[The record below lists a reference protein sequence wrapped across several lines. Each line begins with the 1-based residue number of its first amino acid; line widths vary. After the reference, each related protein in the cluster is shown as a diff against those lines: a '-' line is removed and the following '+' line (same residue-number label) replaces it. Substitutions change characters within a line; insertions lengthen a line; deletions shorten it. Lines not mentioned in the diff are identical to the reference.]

1 MSFSKATVQLPK
13 YQQIVEA
20 VKNEILSGRYQPGQK
35 LPSEAALVK
44 RFGASRITVGRALRE
59 LRQAGLIQSKVG
71 SGSYVGPAAPG
82 DEGLLF
88 GLLIP
93 NLGDTEIFGP
103 ICQGMSQ
110 APQARRNAL
119 LWGNIAPEPE
129 TKEEQTWDLCQQYI
143 SKKVDGVFF
152 APLERTATNDQ
163 TNHRVIAGLERA
175 NIPVVLLDRCIL
187 PYPKRSRHDLVG
199 IDHRRA
205 GYMITEHLLQL
216 GCRRIAFIGY
226 PNSAATVTARIGG
239 YRDAL
244 FIAGIPVS
252 RDLVRILDSDQL
264 NDIQTMMERLKPD
277 GIVCANDRTAGHL
290 MHGLIQLN
298 YRIPQDVRI
307 VGIDDVEYASLLPV
321 PLTTVHQPCKEIG
334 VAAVA
339 AMVERVASPE
349 MPIRDILLDCN
360 LVVRDSCGMN
370 LEGKTENRSRSEDTE
385 GKKDTED
392 FGVKRR
398 NDRA

>member
-13 YQQIVEA
+13 YQQVVEA
-20 VKNEILSGRYQPGQK
+20 MKNEILSGRYQPGQK

-59 LRQAGLIQSKVG
+59 LRQAGLIQSRAG
-71 SGSYVGPAAPG
+71 SGSYVRPAAAG
-82 DEGLLF
+82 ENGLLF

-110 APQARRNAL
+110 APQARKNAL

-129 TKEEQTWDLCQQYI
+129 TKEEQTWELCQQYI
-143 SKKVDGVFF
+143 AKKVDGVFF
-152 APLERTATNDQ
+152 APLERAAANDETNY
-163 TNHRVIAGLERA
+163 RVIASLERA

-187 PYPKRSRHDLVG
+187 PYPRRSRHDLIG

-205 GYMITEHLLQL
+205 GYMITEHLLKL
-216 GCRRIAFIGY
+216 GCRRIAFVGY
-226 PNSAATVTARIGG
+226 PHSAATVTARIGG

-244 FIAGIPVS
+244 FTAGISVA
-252 RDLVRILDSDQL
+252 RDLVRTLENDQL
-264 NDIQTMMERLKPD
+264 NDVRMVMEKLKPD

-290 MHGLIQLN
+290 MHGLIQMN

-334 VAAVA
+334 MAAVA
-339 AMVERVASPE
+339 AMVERVAAPE
-349 MPIRDILLDCN
+349 TPIRDILLGCS
-360 LVVRDSCGMN
+360 LVIRDSCGMK
-370 LEGKTENRSRSEDTE
+370 LEAKATAATPP
-385 GKKDTED
+385 
-392 FGVKRR
+392 VK
-398 NDRA
+398 

>member
-13 YQQIVEA
+13 YQQVVETI
-20 VKNEILSGRYQPGQK
+20 KNEILSGRYQRGQK

-44 RFGASRITVGRALRE
+44 RFGTSRITVGRALRE
-59 LRQAGLIQSKVG
+59 LRQAGLIQSRAG
-71 SGSYVGPAAPG
+71 SGSFVGAAASG
-82 DEGLLF
+82 EEGLLF

-110 APQARRNAL
+110 APQARKNAL
-119 LWGNIAPEPE
+119 LWGNIAPDME
-129 TKEEQTWDLCQQYI
+129 TKDAQTWDLCQQYI
-143 SKKVDGVFF
+143 AKKVDGVFF
-152 APLERTATNDQ
+152 APLERTAASEQ
-163 TNHRVIAGLERA
+163 TNHLVISALERA
-175 NIPVVLLDRCIL
+175 TIPVVLLDRCVL
-187 PYPKRSRHDLVG
+187 PYPRRSRHDLIG

-205 GYMITEHLLQL
+205 GYMITEHLLKL

-226 PNSAATVTARIGG
+226 ANSASTVTARIGG

-244 FIAGIPVS
+244 FIAGVSVS
-252 RDLVRILDSDQL
+252 RDLVRNLDTDQVSEVR
-264 NDIQTMMERLKPD
+264 MVMEKLKPE

-290 MHGLIQLN
+290 MQSLIQMN

-339 AMVERVASPE
+339 AMLERVAAPD
-349 MPIRDILLDCN
+349 MPIRDILLDCT
-360 LVVRDSCGMN
+360 LVVRDSCGQKRN
-370 LEGKTENRSRSEDTE
+370 GVTE
-385 GKKDTED
+385 
-392 FGVKRR
+392 
-398 NDRA
+398 

>member
-13 YQQIVEA
+13 YQQVVET

-59 LRQAGLIQSKVG
+59 LRQAGLIQSRAG
-71 SGSYVGPAAPG
+71 SGSYVRPAAAG
-82 DEGLLF
+82 ENGLLF

-110 APQARRNAL
+110 APQARKNAL

-129 TKEEQTWDLCQQYI
+129 TKEEQTWELCQQYI
-143 SKKVDGVFF
+143 AKKVDGVFF
-152 APLERTATNDQ
+152 APLERAAANDETNY
-163 TNHRVIAGLERA
+163 RVIASLERA

-187 PYPKRSRHDLVG
+187 PYPRRSRHDLIG

-205 GYMITEHLLQL
+205 GYMITEHLLKL
-216 GCRRIAFIGY
+216 GCRRIAFVGY
-226 PNSAATVTARIGG
+226 PHSAATVTARIGG

-244 FIAGIPVS
+244 FTAGISVA
-252 RDLVRILDSDQL
+252 RDLVRTLENDQL
-264 NDIQTMMERLKPD
+264 NDVRMVMEKLKPD

-290 MHGLIQLN
+290 MHGLIQMN

-339 AMVERVASPE
+339 AMVERVAAPD
-349 MPIRDILLDCN
+349 MPIRDILLDCS
-360 LVVRDSCGMN
+360 LVIRDSCGMN
-370 LEGKTENRSRSEDTE
+370 LEAKPAVPESRATSQAEMQE
-385 GKKDTED
+385 
-392 FGVKRR
+392 R
-398 NDRA
+398 

>member
-13 YQQIVEA
+13 YQQVVEA

-59 LRQAGLIQSKVG
+59 LRQAGLIQSRAG
-71 SGSYVGPAAPG
+71 SGSYVGPAASG
-82 DEGLLF
+82 DDGLLF

-110 APQARRNAL
+110 APQARKNAL
-119 LWGNIAPEPE
+119 LWGNIAPDPE
-129 TKEEQTWDLCQQYI
+129 TKEEQTWELCQQYI
-143 SKKVDGVFF
+143 AKKVAGVFF
-152 APLERTATNDQ
+152 APLERAATNDQ
-163 TNHRVIAGLERA
+163 TNHRVISALERA

-187 PYPKRSRHDLVG
+187 PYPRRSKHDLVG

-205 GYMITEHLLQL
+205 GYMITEHLIEL
-216 GCRRIAFIGY
+216 GCRRIAFVGY

-244 FIAGIPVS
+244 YAAGIS
-252 RDLVRILDSDQL
+252 MGGDLVRTLDSDQASEVQMV
-264 NDIQTMMERLKPD
+264 IEKLKPE

-290 MHGLIQLN
+290 MHGLIQRN
-298 YRIPQDVRI
+298 YRIPQDFRV

-334 VAAVA
+334 MAAVA
-339 AMVERVASPE
+339 AMLERVAAPDT
-349 MPIRDILLDCN
+349 PIRDILLDCT
-360 LVVRDSCGMN
+360 LVVRDSCGAN
-370 LEGKTENRSRSEDTE
+370 LERRPIPPEDHAISQAE
-385 GKKDTED
+385 KS
-392 FGVKRR
+392 
-398 NDRA
+398 DR

>member
-1 MSFSKATVQLPK
+1 MSFTKAPVQLPK

-20 VKNEILSGRYQPGQK
+20 VKNEVLSGRYQPGQK

-59 LRQAGLIQSKVG
+59 LRQAGLIQSRAG
-71 SGSYVGPAAPG
+71 SGSFVGPAASG

-103 ICQGMSQ
+103 LCQGMSQ

-129 TKEEQTWDLCQQYI
+129 TKEEQTWELCQQYI

-152 APLERTATNDQ
+152 APLERTAANDQ

-216 GCRRIAFIGY
+216 GCRRIALGGY

-244 FIAGIPVS
+244 FIAGIS
-252 RDLVRILDSDQL
+252 IANDLVRTIDNDQ
-264 NDIQTMMERLKPD
+264 
-277 GIVCANDRTAGHL
+277 ANA
-290 MHGLIQLN
+290 
-298 YRIPQDVRI
+298 
-307 VGIDDVEYASLLPV
+307 V
-321 PLTTVHQPCKEIG
+321 P
-334 VAAVA
+334 
-339 AMVERVASPE
+339 M
-349 MPIRDILLDCN
+349 
-360 LVVRDSCGMN
+360 
-370 LEGKTENRSRSEDTE
+370 
-385 GKKDTED
+385 
-392 FGVKRR
+392 
-398 NDRA
+398 

>member
-13 YQQIVEA
+13 YQQVVEA

-59 LRQAGLIQSKVG
+59 LRQAGLIQSRAG
-71 SGSYVGPAAPG
+71 SGSYVRPAAAG
-82 DEGLLF
+82 ENGLLF

-110 APQARRNAL
+110 APQARKNAL

-129 TKEEQTWDLCQQYI
+129 TKEEQTWELCQQYI
-143 SKKVDGVFF
+143 AKKVDGVFF
-152 APLERTATNDQ
+152 APLERAAANDETNY
-163 TNHRVIAGLERA
+163 RVIASLERA

-187 PYPKRSRHDLVG
+187 PYPRRSRHDLIG

-205 GYMITEHLLQL
+205 GYMITEHLLKL
-216 GCRRIAFIGY
+216 GCRRIAFVGY

-244 FIAGIPVS
+244 FTAGISVA
-252 RDLVRILDSDQL
+252 RDLVRTLENDQL
-264 NDIQTMMERLKPD
+264 NDVRMVMEKLKPD

-290 MHGLIQLN
+290 MHGLIQMS

-334 VAAVA
+334 MAAVA
-339 AMVERVASPE
+339 AMVERVAAPE
-349 MPIRDILLDCN
+349 TPIRDILLDCS
-360 LVVRDSCGMN
+360 LVIRDSCGMN
-370 LEGKTENRSRSEDTE
+370 IEAETAPAAPLVE
-385 GKKDTED
+385 
-392 FGVKRR
+392 
-398 NDRA
+398 

>member
-13 YQQIVEA
+13 YQQVVEA
-20 VKNEILSGRYQPGQK
+20 IKNEILSGRYQPGQK

-59 LRQAGLIQSKVG
+59 LRQAGLILSRAG
-71 SGSYVGPAAPG
+71 SGSYVGPVASG

-110 APQARRNAL
+110 APQARKNAL
-119 LWGNIAPEPE
+119 LWGNIASDPE
-129 TKEEQTWDLCQQYI
+129 TKDEQTWQLCQQYI
-143 SKKVDGVFF
+143 AKKVAGIFF
-152 APLERTATNDQ
+152 APLERAAASDQ
-163 TNHRVIAGLERA
+163 TNHRVISALERA
-175 NIPVVLLDRCIL
+175 EIPVVLLDRCIL
-187 PYPKRSRHDLVG
+187 PYPRRSRHDLIG

-205 GYMITEHLLQL
+205 GYMATEHLLNL
-216 GCRRIAFIGY
+216 GCRRIAFVGY
-226 PNSAATVTARIGG
+226 TNSASTVTARIGG

-244 FIAGIPVS
+244 FKGGISVS
-252 RDLVRILDSDQL
+252 RDLVRNLETDQVSEVRL
-264 NDIQTMMERLKPD
+264 IMEQLKPEA
-277 GIVCANDRTAGHL
+277 IVCANDRTAGHL
-290 MHGLIQLN
+290 MHGLIQMN
-298 YRIPQDVRI
+298 CRIPQDVRI

-339 AMVERVASPE
+339 AMLERVAAPG

-360 LVVRDSCGMN
+360 LVVRDSCGMK
-370 LEGKTENRSRSEDTE
+370 LGST
-385 GKKDTED
+385 
-392 FGVKRR
+392 GVAKPG
-398 NDRA
+398 

>member
-1 MSFSKATVQLPK
+1 MSFSKAAIQLPK
-13 YQQIVEA
+13 YQQVVEA

-44 RFGASRITVGRALRE
+44 RFGASRITIGRALRE
-59 LRQAGLIQSKVG
+59 LRQAGLIQSRAG
-71 SGSYVGPAAPG
+71 SGSYVGPAASG

-110 APQARRNAL
+110 APQARKNAL
-119 LWGNIAPEPE
+119 LWGNIAPDPE
-129 TKEEQTWDLCQQYI
+129 TKEEQTWELCQQYI
-143 SKKVDGVFF
+143 AKKVAGVFF
-152 APLERTATNDQ
+152 APLERAAANDQ
-163 TNHRVIAGLERA
+163 TNYRVISALERA

-187 PYPKRSRHDLVG
+187 PYPRRSRHDLVG

-205 GYMITEHLLQL
+205 GYMITEHLIKL
-216 GCRRIAFIGY
+216 GCRRIAFVGY

-244 FIAGIPVS
+244 FTAGIS
-252 RDLVRILDSDQL
+252 MASDLVRTLDSDQAS
-264 NDIQTMMERLKPD
+264 DVQMVIEALKPE
-277 GIVCANDRTAGHL
+277 GIVCANDRTAGHM
-290 MHGLIQLN
+290 MHGLIQMN
-298 YRIPQDVRI
+298 YRIPQDVRV

-334 VAAVA
+334 MAAVA
-339 AMVERVASPE
+339 AMLERVAAPDT
-349 MPIRDILLDCN
+349 PIRDILLDCT
-360 LVVRDSCGMN
+360 LVVRDSCGAN
-370 LEGKTENRSRSEDTE
+370 LERDAIPPEGRSISQAEISE
-385 GKKDTED
+385 G
-392 FGVKRR
+392 
-398 NDRA
+398 

>member
-13 YQQIVEA
+13 YQQVVET

-59 LRQAGLIQSKVG
+59 LRQAGLIQSRAG
-71 SGSYVGPAAPG
+71 SGSYVRPAAAG
-82 DEGLLF
+82 ENGLLF

-110 APQARRNAL
+110 APQARKNAL

-129 TKEEQTWDLCQQYI
+129 TKEEQTWELCQQYI
-143 SKKVDGVFF
+143 AKKVDGVFF
-152 APLERTATNDQ
+152 APLERVAANDETNY
-163 TNHRVIAGLERA
+163 RVIASLERA

-187 PYPKRSRHDLVG
+187 PYPRRSRHDLIG

-205 GYMITEHLLQL
+205 GYMITEHLLKL
-216 GCRRIAFIGY
+216 GCRRIAFVGY
-226 PNSAATVTARIGG
+226 PHSAATVTARIGG

-244 FIAGIPVS
+244 FTAGISVA
-252 RDLVRILDSDQL
+252 RDLVRTLENDQL
-264 NDIQTMMERLKPD
+264 NDVRMVMEKLKPD

-290 MHGLIQLN
+290 MHGLIQMS

-334 VAAVA
+334 MAAVA
-339 AMVERVASPE
+339 AMVERVAAPE
-349 MPIRDILLDCN
+349 TPIRDILLDCS
-360 LVVRDSCGMN
+360 LVIRDSCGMN
-370 LEGKTENRSRSEDTE
+370 IEAETAPAAPLVE
-385 GKKDTED
+385 
-392 FGVKRR
+392 
-398 NDRA
+398 

>member
-1 MSFSKATVQLPK
+1 MSFSKATVRLPK
-13 YQQIVEA
+13 YQQVVEA

-59 LRQAGLIQSKVG
+59 LRHAGLIQSRAG
-71 SGSYVGPAAPG
+71 SGSYVGPAVTG

-110 APQARRNAL
+110 APQARKNAL
-119 LWGNIAPEPE
+119 LWGNIAPDPE
-129 TKEEQTWDLCQQYI
+129 TKEEQTWELCQQYI
-143 SKKVDGVFF
+143 AKKVDGVFF
-152 APLERTATNDQ
+152 APLERTGANDQ
-163 TNHRVIAGLERA
+163 TNHRVISALERA
-175 NIPVVLLDRCIL
+175 NIPVVLLDRCIM
-187 PYPKRSRHDLVG
+187 PYPRRSRHDLIG

-205 GYMITEHLLQL
+205 GYMITEHLLTL
-216 GCRRIAFIGY
+216 GCRRIAFVGY

-244 FIAGIPVS
+244 FNAGLSVS
-252 RDLVRILDSDQL
+252 RDLVRTLEGDLVSDVR
-264 NDIQTMMERLKPD
+264 IVMEKLKPD

-290 MHGLIQLN
+290 MHGLIQMS

-339 AMVERVASPE
+339 AMLERVAAPD
-349 MPIRDILLDCN
+349 MPIRDILLDCG

-370 LEGKTENRSRSEDTE
+370 LQPKPLSPEGHAKSQGEN
-385 GKKDTED
+385 
-392 FGVKRR
+392 
-398 NDRA
+398 